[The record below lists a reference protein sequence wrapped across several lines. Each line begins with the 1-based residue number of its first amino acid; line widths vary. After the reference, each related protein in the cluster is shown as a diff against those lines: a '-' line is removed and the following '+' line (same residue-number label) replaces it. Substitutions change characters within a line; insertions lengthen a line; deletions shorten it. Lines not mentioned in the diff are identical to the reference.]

1 MKCCG
6 PISVSDLRTPVTFQ
20 RYSVARLSTSGD
32 EGGVQET
39 FASIAGSPTR
49 AQVVAASGREVYA
62 NDRIEARAMYR
73 VTCRYFSGLTEVDR
87 VLIYGVAYNI
97 RRIVDWEFR
106 RRWLIID
113 VERGVA
119 S

>member
-1 MKCCG
+1 
-6 PISVSDLRTPVTFQ
+6 
-20 RYSVARLSTSGD
+20 
-32 EGGVQET
+32 
-39 FASIAGSPTR
+39 
-49 AQVVAASGREVYA
+49 
-62 NDRIEARAMYR
+62 MYR
-73 VTCRYFSGLTEVDR
+73 VTCRYFSGLTEADR

-113 VERGVA
+113 VEKGVP

>member
-1 MKCCG
+1 MKDCG
-6 PISVSDLRTPVTFQ
+6 LVSIGDLRTPVTFQ
-20 RYSVARLSTSGD
+20 RLSIARDNTPVN
-32 EGGVQET
+32 EGGLVQSW
-39 FASIAGSPTR
+39 AQLRSTR

-62 NDRIEARAMYR
+62 GDRVEARAMYR
-73 VTCRYFSGLTEVDR
+73 VTCRYFAELVEADR

-97 RRIVDWEFR
+97 RRIVDWEMR

-113 VERGVA
+113 VEKGVA